1 MQKKNEVVFI
11 SIAAALF
18 PLCALLSSR
27 VATALAFGVAVLRL
41 GFLAFVFPESHAG
54 SEAEAAVTAGLV
66 ATQLNQAWR
75 ILTRHD
81 FMVRLVFVLTI
92 SGVAAAGKQTI
103 MPSYLIAQY
112 GMTKEQLGWLLPT
125 IVPSIFVAFTGMLW
139 YCVPKYGEVRVLQW
153 SS

>member
-1 MQKKNEVVFI
+1 M
-11 SIAAALF
+11 
-18 PLCALLSSR
+18 
-27 VATALAFGVAVLRL
+27 L

-54 SEAEAAVTAGLV
+54 SEAEGAVTAGLV
-66 ATQLNQAWR
+66 ATQLKQAWR